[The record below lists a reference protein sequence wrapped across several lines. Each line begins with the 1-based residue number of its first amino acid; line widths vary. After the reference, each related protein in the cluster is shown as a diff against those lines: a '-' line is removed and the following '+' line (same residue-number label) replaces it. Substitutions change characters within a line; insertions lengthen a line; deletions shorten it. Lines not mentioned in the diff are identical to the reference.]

1 MKRGARLLLTPA
13 LALALAACQTSSK
26 KPTTAPAAASP
37 APAAPAV
44 VRVIPPIVMPAEPAA
59 AAKPDPAVVPERTT
73 GAEIFARLRARL
85 DQPSCVSGAHNRG
98 WRKRYAGYPEN
109 FSRQIQDILPLLDY
123 ALREIEKA
131 DLPGE
136 FALIPIVES
145 WYRPGVRGPGGP
157 SGMWQMIAS
166 TARNH
171 GVVIISGYDGRFS
184 PVESTRAAVSYLE
197 TIDDHFE
204 GDWRATAMGYNAG
217 EFRVIRALR
226 NNSRVHGEKRQPR
239 GLSSVTYAYIDKL
252 RALSCL
258 ISEPGKH
265 GLELPMDMAVEPLV
279 AARLPAGAHS
289 LDAAARALDMDAQRL
304 RQLNPA
310 FANGRVVAGAPRDLL
325 VPRHTRPHW
334 DALAALSPSPKP
346 SVAAA
351 GTAHTNGAKAP
362 SAKSHTVRSGESLWT
377 IARRYRVKLVDL
389 RVWNSLIGSSVLQ
402 PGQRLKLQP

>member
-1 MKRGARLLLTPA
+1 MRRAARLLLTPA
-13 LALALAACQTSSK
+13 FAVALAACQTSSK
-26 KPTTAPAAASP
+26 KPAAPSP
-37 APAAPAV
+37 ASATPAAPAV
-44 VRVIPPIVMPAEPAA
+44 TRVIPPIVMPPEPAA
-59 AAKPDPAVVPERTT
+59 TEKPDPAVVPERTT

-85 DQPSCVSGAHNRG
+85 DQPSCVRGTHNRG
-98 WRKRYAGYPEN
+98 WRKRYAGHPER
-109 FSRQIQDILPLLDY
+109 FSGQIQDILPLLDY
-123 ALREIEKA
+123 VLRELEKA

-145 WYRPGVRGPGGP
+145 WYRPGIRGPGGP

-171 GVVIISGYDGRFS
+171 GVVIVSGYDGRFS

-197 TIDDHFE
+197 TIDGHFE

-226 NNSRVHGEKRQPR
+226 NGARVHGEKRKPR
-239 GLSSVTYAYIDKL
+239 GLSSVTYAYLDKL

-258 ISEPGKH
+258 ISEPDRH
-265 GLELPMDMAVEPLV
+265 GLELPMDTVVEPLIV
-279 AARLPAGAHS
+279 ARLPAGAHS

-310 FANGRVVAGAPRDLL
+310 FANGRVVADAPRELL
-325 VPRHTRPHW
+325 VPQRTRPHW
-334 DALAALSPSPKP
+334 DALAALSSSPAP
-346 SVAAA
+346 AVAATDA
-351 GTAHTNGAKAP
+351 AHSNGAKAP

-377 IARRYRVKLVDL
+377 IARRYRVKLTDL
-389 RVWNSLIGSSVLQ
+389 RLWNGLIGSSVLQ